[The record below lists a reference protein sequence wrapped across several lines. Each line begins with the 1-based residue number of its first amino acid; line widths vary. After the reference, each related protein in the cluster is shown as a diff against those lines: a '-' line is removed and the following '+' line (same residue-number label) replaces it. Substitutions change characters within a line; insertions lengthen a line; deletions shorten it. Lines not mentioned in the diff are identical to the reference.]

1 MDFQEI
7 LTRRTI
13 RRFKQK
19 PLSESDFRAILNA
32 ARLASCA
39 ANQQRLRYIVAR
51 SPEWVARILPLTA
64 YAALVKP
71 HRDPVPGVN
80 APVAFIAVTA
90 TEEPSPH
97 LYADAGAAI
106 QSLEFAAWER
116 SIGCC
121 WLGAFDR
128 KKVAPLLEVK
138 DPDRLLYLVA
148 LGYCAESP
156 ILEEIQAD
164 GSTHYFLDSNDVLH
178 VPKWAVDA
186 ITEWK

>member
-1 MDFQEI
+1 MEFQEI
-7 LTRRTI
+7 LQRRTI
-13 RRFKQK
+13 RRFQQK
-19 PLSESDFRAILNA
+19 PLSEEDFRAILNA

-39 ANQQRLRYIVAR
+39 SNRQRLRYIAARESGLVA
-51 SPEWVARILPLTA
+51 AILPLTA

-80 APVAFIAVTA
+80 SPAAFLAVTA
-90 TEEPSPH
+90 TEAPSPH

-121 WLGAFDR
+121 WLGSFQQ
-128 KKVAPLLEVK
+128 KQVAALLGVE
-138 DPDRLLYLVA
+138 DPERLLYLVA
-148 LGYCAESP
+148 LGYPAESP
-156 ILEEIQAD
+156 VAEDIQGD
-164 GSTHYFLDSNDVLH
+164 GNPRYYLDSNDVLH
-178 VPKWAVDA
+178 IPKWTVNS